1 MLKKGTQAD
10 KISALSVLVERNP
23 HAGLC
28 FLMQLLSNAKKTNRK
43 AAESAIFAIKNLF
56 TQGSIELQ

>member
-23 HAGLC
+23 QAGIC
-28 FLMQLLSNAKKTNRK
+28 FLMQLLGNAKKPNRK
-43 AAESAIFAIKNLF
+43 AAESAIFALKDLF
-56 TQGSIELQ
+56 T